1 LFEYPFPHYDVIS
14 IGEVVSNGVE
24 LDLSLLGLRVVAVG
38 AIRLQKGGDVFLE
51 NLNISSEWAQLC

>member
-1 LFEYPFPHYDVIS
+1 LFEYSFPHYDVIA